1 MILHNTCNQIFSLSA
16 DFIWEL
22 ENQIVCWGEISVIFR
37 RLILRTWLSGGKFK
51 SREEN
56 TCVQSFKTICT
67 RQWRDFLNKHYWD
80 IWCDCYF
87 IYDQR
92 KFDSVS
98 LYYTIQEMHS
108 IAAFIFITEDCVDLR
123 FYATGLAG
131 LPPTNYRFISIK
143 SDVIFKFSL
152 GLISLKGHT

>member
-67 RQWRDFLNKHYWD
+67 RQWRDFLNKHHWD

-108 IAAFIFITEDCVDLR
+108 DYSCFHIHHRRLCRSAVLCNRTCWT
-123 FYATGLAG
+123 ATNELQIYINDSVT
-131 LPPTNYRFISIK
+131 P
-143 SDVIFKFSL
+143 
-152 GLISLKGHT
+152 